1 MVKKELEKK
10 QWIDIFDG
18 KKIKGANKKIQ
29 LNARLA
35 RSAFEEN
42 EKKIEKEWRVKN
54 HDVLLQKILK
64 KGEEIEYLEK
74 PSLNLSKIVRDQS
87 HWLASLLIGG
97 SFFSYAMKDGIHITD
112 VQEVPTTQVEVSE
125 TFWEI
130 VMDETGNRLTAFWPK
145 QKKQI
150 TRSKKTIV
158 NVTDCSSESLTL
170 DGCLKLQNKHQAQ
183 FNIGLIYELGLSG
196 VEKNPNKAYEW
207 YKKSAEQGNQRAKFN
222 IEYMISKKMI
232 NK

>member
-1 MVKKELEKK
+1 VSKNEKD
-10 QWIDIFDG
+10 WFETLAG
-18 KKIKGANKKIQ
+18 KKVVGMDNK
-29 LNARLA
+29 ARLQA
-35 RSAFEEN
+35 RLVRN
-42 EKKIEKEWRVKN
+42 
-54 HDVLLQKILK
+54 ILK
-64 KGEEIEYLEK
+64 KRSDEINKEINKDDEQLRKVFISKLKKVGYLKREST
-74 PSLNLSKIVRDQS
+74 SLQQKFKDNIK
-87 HWLASLLIGG
+87 WLLALLMGG
-97 SFFSYAMKDGIHITD
+97 SFFSYAMKDGIHVTD
-112 VQEVPTTQVEVSE
+112 VQEVPTTQVEVFE

>member
-1 MVKKELEKK
+1 MEKKELEKK

-18 KKIKGANKKIQ
+18 KRAKGDNKKMQ

-35 RSAFEEN
+35 RAAFEEN
-42 EKKIEKEWRVKN
+42 ENKIEKEWRVKD

-64 KGEEIEYLEK
+64 KGEEIGYLEK
-74 PSLNLSKIVRDQS
+74 PSMNLSKIVRDQS
-87 HWLASLLIGG
+87 HWLAALLIGG

-112 VQEVPTTQVEVSE
+112 VQEVPTAQVQVSE

-130 VMDETGNRLTAFWPK
+130 VMDETGNRLAAFGPS
-145 QKKQI
+145 QRKQI
-150 TRSKKTIV
+150 SKIKIV
-158 NVTDCSSESLTL
+158 KAASCSPEILTL

-183 FNIGLIYELGLSG
+183 FNIGLIYEQGLSG
-196 VEKNPNKAYEW
+196 VEKNSDKAYEW
-207 YKKSAEQGNQRAKFN
+207 YQKSAAQGNQRAKFN

>member
-1 MVKKELEKK
+1 MTKKDLEKK

-18 KKIKGANKKIQ
+18 KKVKRVNKKIE

-35 RSAFEEN
+35 RAAFEAN
-42 EKKIEKEWRVKN
+42 ETKIEKEWRGKD
-54 HDVLLQKILK
+54 HDALLQKILK
-64 KGEEIEYLEK
+64 KGEEIGYLQK
-74 PSLNLSKIVRDQS
+74 PSLNLIKIIRDQS

-112 VQEVPTTQVEVSE
+112 VQEVPVTQVEVSE
-125 TFWEI
+125 TFWEL
-130 VMDETGNRLTAFWPK
+130 VMDETGNRLTAFWPS
-145 QKKQI
+145 QKKEIPKTNI
-150 TRSKKTIV
+150 TKITS
-158 NVTDCSSESLTL
+158 CSSKLITL
-170 DGCLKLQNKHQAQ
+170 NGCLKLKDKHQAQ
-183 FNIGLIYELGLSG
+183 FNIGLIYEQGLSG

-207 YKKSAEQGNQRAKFN
+207 YKKSAAQGNQRAKFN